1 MSFGKYLLQRLIY
14 AFLVLIVISF
24 LIFMIVQLPRGDA
37 VDRIVNSRQ
46 AQGDIST
53 EEDEAALRAQ
63 YGLDKPVFVQYFI
76 WATQFARGNMGH
88 SMLGIPVDKLINERI
103 AATILLSVI
112 SLVVTYALAVPIGI
126 YSATHQYSLGD
137 YFWTFVGF
145 IGLATPNFLLALIL
159 LFLFHKFFGLSI
171 GGLFSPGVEEQPWS
185 PAKVLDLLNHLWIP
199 IIVIVTAQ
207 TAGTI
212 RTMRA
217 TLLDELGQQ
226 YVVTAR
232 AKGLRYRQLL
242 FKYPVRLALN
252 PVVNSIGY
260 ILPRLISG
268 QTIVAI
274 VLNLPTLGPLLFSA
288 LLAEDLELATS
299 ILMIQSILAVIG
311 VILGDIILSVYDPR
325 IRMEKGVT

>member
-1 MSFGKYLLQRLIY
+1 MSFSKYLLQRLIY

-37 VDRIVNSRQ
+37 VDRIVNARQ
-46 AQGDIST
+46 AQGDIIT

-63 YGLDKPVFVQYFI
+63 YGLDKPVFVQYFN
-76 WATQFARGNMGH
+76 WAAQFARGNMGH

-103 AATILLSVI
+103 AATVLLSVI

-185 PAKVLDLLNHLWIP
+185 PAKALDLLNHLWIP

-311 VILGDIILSVYDPR
+311 VILGDIILSAYDPR

>member
-1 MSFGKYLLQRLIY
+1 MSFSKYLLQRLIY

-37 VDRIVNSRQ
+37 VDRIVNARQ
-46 AQGDIST
+46 AQGDIIT

-63 YGLDKPVFVQYFI
+63 YGLDKPVFVQYFN
-76 WATQFARGNMGH
+76 WAAQFARGNMGH

-103 AATILLSVI
+103 AATVLLSVI
-112 SLVVTYALAVPIGI
+112 SLVVTYLLAVPIGI

-185 PAKVLDLLNHLWIP
+185 PAKALDLLNHLWIP

>member
-1 MSFGKYLLQRLIY
+1 MSFGKYLVQRLIY

-37 VDRIVNSRQ
+37 VDRIVNARQ
-46 AQGDIST
+46 ADGDIIT
-53 EEDEAALRAQ
+53 KEDEAALRAQ
-63 YGLDKPVFVQYFI
+63 YGLDKPIYVQYFI
-76 WATQFARGNMGH
+76 WATQFAQGNMGQ
-88 SMLGIPVDKLINERI
+88 SMLGIPVQKLINERI
-103 AATILLSVI
+103 AATMLLSII
-112 SLVVTYALAVPIGI
+112 SLIVTYAVAVPIGI
-126 YSATHQYSLGD
+126 FSATHQYSLGD

-185 PAKVLDLLNHLWIP
+185 LSKALDLLNHLWIP
-199 IIVIVTAQ
+199 IVVIVTAQ

-232 AKGLRYRQLL
+232 AKGMRYHQLL

-274 VLNLPTLGPLLFSA
+274 VLNLPTLGPLLFSG
-288 LLAEDLELATS
+288 LLAEDVELATS

>member
-37 VDRIVNSRQ
+37 VDRIVNARQ
-46 AQGDIST
+46 AQGDIIT

-63 YGLDKPVFVQYFI
+63 FGLDKPVFVQYFI

-232 AKGLRYRQLL
+232 AKGVRYRQLL